1 MQIQSNQEFYILS
14 FFSLIQTCKITYL
27 FFFYLAFNDNNVVKN
42 FSTVIAFSNDKINLF
57 IFNITSRFLPGSS
70 SRIYLGHGDTENLLY
85 FATLMQDYERV
96 INHHL
101 SQNQYQHALL
111 MLREQRNKDLY
122 YKFIPVLMK
131 HNPEE
136 TVVALKESGPLLNPK
151 KLIPALVQCSQY
163 WQAEQSEHVLEY
175 LEFVVNSLNNRSTS
189 IHNFL
194 ISLYCKLRKQDKLIS
209 YLEQDWNRITINY
222 DPEYALRLCTEHKM
236 SRACVIIYI
245 ILELYHEAVELA
257 LDVDI
262 ELAKMAANR
271 PENDKD
277 LRKKLWLKIAWQMLQ
292 KNQDVAETMQSL
304 DFGELLKIEDI
315 LPFFPDF
322 QTIDHFR
329 DVICRTLE
337 TYNKEIHDLKEEMTE
352 AQDSARNIRHDIV
365 EVRNRC
371 GVITSSKRCDK
382 CAYSILSTS
391 FFLFPCQHV
400 FHMHCLQ
407 DEYLRMAPE
416 EKKLELQVLLD
427 KKQNLRGF
435 EVSTASQQ
443 NTEKLPTEFDQVQD
457 SIEDILANDCV
468 YCGAL
473 MIATINRSF
482 YTEATSEEI
491 ISWTL

>member
-1 MQIQSNQEFYILS
+1 MCAHIFARGPL
-14 FFSLIQTCKITYL
+14 
-27 FFFYLAFNDNNVVKN
+27 
-42 FSTVIAFSNDKINLF
+42 NL
-57 IFNITSRFLPGSS
+57 NITKCDQDIKLNLCI
-70 SRIYLGHGDTENLLY
+70 RIYKLYYNIGHGDTENLLY

-101 SQNQYQHALL
+101 TQNQYQHALL

-175 LEFVVNSLNNRSTS
+175 LEFVVNSLSNKSTS

-209 YLEQDWNRITINY
+209 YLEQDWNRLTINY

-236 SRACVIIYI
+236 ARACVIIYI

-277 LRKKLWLKIAWQMLQ
+277 LRKKLWLKIGGHMV
-292 KNQDVAETMQSL
+292 KKTQDVAETMQSL

-352 AQDSARNIRHDIV
+352 AQDSARNIRQDII

-371 GVITSSKRCDK
+371 GIITSSKRCDK
-382 CAYSILSTS
+382 CAYSILSSS

-407 DEYLRMAPE
+407 EEYLNTAAERQR
-416 EKKLELQVLLD
+416 LELQVLLD
-427 KKQNLRGF
+427 KRQNMREF
-435 EVSTASQQ
+435 EISSTSSSQQ
-443 NTEKLPTEFDQVQD
+443 NSDKLTIELEQVQD
-457 SIEDILANDCV
+457 DIGDILANDCV
-468 YCGAL
+468 YCGEL
-473 MIATINRSF
+473 LIATIDRSF
-482 YTEATSEEI
+482 VAETTVEEI
-491 ISWTL
+491 SSWAL